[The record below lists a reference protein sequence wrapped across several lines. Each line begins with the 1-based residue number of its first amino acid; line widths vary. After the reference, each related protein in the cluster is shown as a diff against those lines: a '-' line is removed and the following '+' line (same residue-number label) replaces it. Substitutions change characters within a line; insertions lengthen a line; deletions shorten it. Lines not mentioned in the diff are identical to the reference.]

1 MQGLIELGLMLSGVI
16 GSGLYIA
23 LSPCLF
29 PLLPLFLL
37 NSLHSSDSRARSAI
51 VTSVLVAGMLVSLGL
66 FAIIAYLATSVA
78 SFILTNFT
86 NLQAILG
93 ALIIFFGV
101 IMMSETLR
109 ERLHLTRLGM
119 RDQQSTPSNLKQVF
133 LVGLG
138 YTLMAAPCAGPSIFA
153 MVSLFG
159 VQSNIFILL
168 LMFIVVSIVIAIPY
182 FAIALVT
189 GEARTRMA
197 ASLSKHAHGIE
208 VITGIIL
215 IAVGVILI
223 LPVFGFRF
231 YI

>member
-37 NSLHSSDSRARSAI
+37 NSLHSSDSRARSAL
-51 VTSVLVAGMLVSLGL
+51 VTSALVAGMLVSIGL

-109 ERLHLTRLGM
+109 ERLYLTRLGM
-119 RDQQSTPSNLKQVF
+119 RDQQSKPSNLKQVF

-168 LMFIVVSIVIAIPY
+168 LMFIVVSVVIAIPY

-208 VITGIIL
+208 ITTGIIL